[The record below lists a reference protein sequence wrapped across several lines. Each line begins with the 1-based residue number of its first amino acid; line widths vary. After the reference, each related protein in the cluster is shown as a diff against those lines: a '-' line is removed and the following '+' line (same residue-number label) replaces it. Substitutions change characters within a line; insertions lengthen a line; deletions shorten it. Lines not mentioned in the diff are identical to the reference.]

1 MSEYQEL
8 SFGVK
13 DKDREGLQD
22 VDMFTN
28 SNIKVLDKALEQLNF
43 ALPDLP
49 VDSMVEEVLLDDS
62 QLMQSTN
69 SRLLKT
75 WVVNLRGS
83 SFQNTPCGRTTKSTR
98 NWQLQWTK
106 LTPKRNHLLLTSQ
119 GPQSRLKLRATCGSP
134 TLQPIS
140 LLCEGDTPVTL

>member
-8 SFGVK
+8 SFGVR

-28 SNIKVLDKALEQLNF
+28 SNIEVLDKALEQLNF

-62 QLMQSTN
+62 LLMQS
-69 SRLLKT
+69 S
-75 WVVNLRGS
+75 
-83 SFQNTPCGRTTKSTR
+83 
-98 NWQLQWTK
+98 
-106 LTPKRNHLLLTSQ
+106 KRCL
-119 GPQSRLKLRATCGSP
+119 
-134 TLQPIS
+134 
-140 LLCEGDTPVTL
+140 